1 MVKMVITV
9 TSRHEMGPKKSGKE
23 FVADEEFV
31 TVNVLTE
38 MLEQQKS
45 FFKEMM
51 DLQEKNFKSFLQ
63 LIMETT
69 NKRVD
74 NLVKE
79 FTEYKQSLDYT
90 QTQVD
95 NQKKINDDITA
106 MCKDARKDINTV
118 CESAL
123 SLDGKVDYLEAQSKR
138 NNLIIDGI
146 PESKRESWQDTEN
159 KVRQVLSEKLGMN
172 MDAVE
177 VERAHRMGETTDGG
191 RHRSIIVKFFRWKDK
206 EDVMARANKL
216 RGSNIYLNED
226 YSEAVRLRRKELIP
240 IMKAERAKGNIAYI
254 RYDKLIVHPPNQ
266 KPGGVANVATAP
278 QRSEGVVGETP
289 AENTG
294 P

>member
-1 MVKMVITV
+1 
-9 TSRHEMGPKKSGKE
+9 MGPKKSGKE

>member
-1 MVKMVITV
+1 
-9 TSRHEMGPKKSGKE
+9 MGPKKSGKE
-23 FVADEEFV
+23 LVADEEFV

-45 FFKEMM
+45 VFKEMM

-95 NQKKINDDITA
+95 NQKKINDNITA

-146 PESKRESWQDTEN
+146 PETKRESWQDTEN
-159 KVRQVLSEKLGMN
+159 KVRQVLSEKLGIN

-177 VERAHRMGETTDGG
+177 VERAHRMGETTVGG

-254 RYDKLIVHPPNQ
+254 RYNKLIVHPPNQ
-266 KPGGVANVATAP
+266 KPGGVANVATA

-289 AENTG
+289 ENTG
-294 P
+294 L